1 LREEET
7 FEERDRLQG
16 WRMMDKLKKTIDSYW
31 VRSKAFRIIIIT
43 AFFLFL
49 APIWQSEVEKFTFV
63 IEGYN
68 MK

>member
-1 LREEET
+1 
-7 FEERDRLQG
+7 
-16 WRMMDKLKKTIDSYW
+16 MMDKLKKTIDSYW